1 MPTSPRIH
9 FPFPDE
15 NSNPWAAV
23 FEAMVDAI
31 DTSLY
36 AAREDRNLI
45 IMGGGTMSFT
55 AGSGALTWS
64 ADIDI
69 FSPITGYLIRIQ
81 GPGVAT
87 LNDGQICYITL
98 TRNPQTLIIASLQ
111 VANVVPHEPRGDDQ
125 LLIGLRRG
133 LVVHFRDG
141 FVLGDGEN
149 RNVFDSGGGGGGG
162 ALVVKDEGTS
172 LGTFTAINFAGSGV
186 TATNAGGGVALV
198 TIPQGAPTIK
208 EEGTPLAGGP
218 HSTLNFIGGIVTAVD
233 AGGGVANISVLGIN
247 GVVVKDE
254 GSTVPGGPHTALNFV
269 GPGIV
274 ATDAGGGQSNITVTG
289 QVTVQDEGLPIAGGP
304 HSTLNFVGAAVTA
317 VDAGGGVATVTVNV
331 PSLPEA
337 EASLVA
343 GVFSTIN
350 ALFTRAGSRLI
361 DVLYWPA
368 TIGPLT
374 RSIYFKADIECST
387 FATTANVRLQN
398 ITDNETVTGTA
409 LNTGLQVNTE
419 VTSAALTVGVAAG
432 NLKSGTPKQYEVQVS
447 LTGGGAGDTVTITNA
462 RLCVRY
468 A

>member
-9 FPFPDE
+9 FPFPNE

-45 IMGGGTMSFT
+45 ILGGGNMSFT
-55 AGSGALTWS
+55 AGSGVLTWA

-81 GPGVAT
+81 GPGLVT
-87 LNDGQICYITL
+87 LSDGQICYITL

-111 VANVVPHEPRGDDQ
+111 VASVVPNEPRGDDQ
-125 LLIGLRRG
+125 LLIGLRKG

-198 TIPQGAPTIK
+198 TIP
-208 EEGTPLAGGP
+208 
-218 HSTLNFIGGIVTAVD
+218 
-233 AGGGVANISVLGIN
+233 LGIN

-274 ATDAGGGQSNITVTG
+274 ATDAGGGQSNVTVTG

-331 PSLPEA
+331 SSLPEA

-350 ALFTRAGSRLI
+350 AAFTRAGSRTL

-468 A
+468 V